1 MDLLLSSL
9 PLPVRL
15 RPEKPLNDRDLMRFS
30 RENRP
35 LRMEREPNGDILIT
49 TPTGNKTGRI
59 NQKINILLGVW
70 AEQDGSGVTFDSS
83 TGFKLPNGAV
93 RSPDAAWI
101 ANEKWNA
108 LTEDQ
113 QDGFGVCPDFIIEL
127 ASPSDRLPDV
137 KKKILDEWIANG
149 VQLAWLIDTKA
160 RTVTIYRPDDDP
172 ETLFDPTSVQ
182 GVGPLRGFELVMSRI
197 WS

>member
-160 RTVTIYRPDDDP
+160 RTVTIFRPGDDP
-172 ETLFDPTSVQ
+172 ETLVDPTSIQ
-182 GVGPLRGFELVMSRI
+182 GAGPLRGFELVMSRV
-197 WS
+197 WD